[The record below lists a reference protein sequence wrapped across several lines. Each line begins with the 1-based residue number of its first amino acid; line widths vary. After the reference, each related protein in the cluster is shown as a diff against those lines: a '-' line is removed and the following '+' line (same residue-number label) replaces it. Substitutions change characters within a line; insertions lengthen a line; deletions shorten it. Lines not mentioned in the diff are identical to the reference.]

1 MDLTMFTIPA
11 EIKEMTLPDPEELT
25 YWEARKNR
33 IFYIDYEIEEDMSL
47 IELSKVIVNLNFA
60 ERDVPK
66 EELKPIYIFI
76 HTYGGD
82 VLQSLYFCDLIKNS
96 RIPVYTVAMGA
107 TMSAGFYILI
117 SGQKRFAFEHSS
129 ILCHSGSLGVEGT
142 QSEVDSFYK
151 SNKKRLEDIKK
162 YVLTMTQIPEK
173 EYNKN
178 KNKDWYMTAEEAL
191 EYGVIDKIAT
201 SVIDLN

>member
-11 EIKEMTLPDPEELT
+11 ELKEMTLPVPEELT
-25 YWEARKNR
+25 YWESRKNR
-33 IFYIDYEIEEDMSL
+33 IFYVDYEIDDDMAL
-47 IELSKVIVNLNFA
+47 VELSKVIVNLNFSEKDIPA
-60 ERDVPK
+60 
-66 EELKPIYIFI
+66 EELKPIYIFV

-82 VLQSLYFCDLIKNS
+82 VLQALYFCDLIRAS
-96 RIPVYTVAMGA
+96 RIPIYTVSMGA

-129 ILCHSGSLGVEGT
+129 ILCHSGSLGVEGS

-162 YVLTMTQIPEK
+162 YILTLTNIPEK
-173 EYNKN
+173 DYNKN

-191 EYGVIDKIAT
+191 QYGVIDKIIT
-201 SVIDLN
+201 SVDDMD

>member
-11 EIKEMTLPDPEELT
+11 EIKEMTLPAPEELT

-191 EYGVIDKIAT
+191 QYGVIDKIAT
-201 SVIDLN
+201 SVMDLN